1 MENNNKI
8 QAEEQPPKVASRKF
22 VSSESLG
29 KLSEALAKAQ
39 GEIEGAKKE
48 SENPFFHSRYAE
60 LSSVWDACRGP
71 LSKHGL
77 AVIQLPGRNGDG
89 LFVDSILSHSSGEW
103 ISSRLF
109 ITPAQ
114 DTPQGI
120 GSAITYARRYG
131 LQALVG
137 IAPKDDDGEAAEGR
151 QQKRE
156 DAAKTARNA
165 PLEIKGRKP
174 KWSDFETKEQ
184 ARICKEAGLEPSK
197 EDEIPM
203 FNGPKHE
210 ALAIRLK
217 GEDIT
222 EEDFIAAAKFSNLI
236 PENAKAF
243 RRMSEATAAK
253 FVEEP
258 EVVGVAM
265 KSWRE
270 RKL

>member
-1 MENNNKI
+1 MNEENQI
-8 QAEEQPPKVASRKF
+8 EEQTPKVASRKF
-22 VSSESLG
+22 VSSETLG

-39 GEIEGAKKE
+39 GEIEGAKKD
-48 SENPFFHSRYAE
+48 SANPFFHSRYAD
-60 LSSVWDACRGP
+60 LASVWDACRGP

-77 AVIQLPGRNGDG
+77 AVIQLPGRNGEG
-89 LFVDSILSHSSGEW
+89 LFVDSILSHASWEW

-109 ITPAQ
+109 INPVK
-114 DTPQGI
+114 DDPQGI

-137 IAPKDDDGEAAEGR
+137 IAPEDDDGEAAMGR

-156 DAAKTARNA
+156 DAAKTQKNA

-174 KWSDFETKEQ
+174 KASVPAPPDNGKDQ
-184 ARICKEAGLEPSK
+184 
-197 EDEIPM
+197 EIPM

-210 ALAIRLK
+210 ALSVRLK
-217 GEDIT
+217 GEGVT
-222 EEDFIAAAKFSNLI
+222 EEDFIAAAKFAKLI

-270 RKL
+270 RKI